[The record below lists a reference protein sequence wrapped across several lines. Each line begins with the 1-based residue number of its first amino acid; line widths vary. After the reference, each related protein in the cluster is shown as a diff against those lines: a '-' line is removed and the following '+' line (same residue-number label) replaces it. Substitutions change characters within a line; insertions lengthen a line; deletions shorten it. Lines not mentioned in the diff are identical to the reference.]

1 MRIFRSFDIPNIF
14 FDSVLAIGNF
24 DGVHIGHQ
32 EVINK
37 AKEISKKKKKKIGVL
52 TFEPHPKCF
61 FKKKFDFFRLTPF
74 RLKFELLKEMNV
86 DFMINVNFNSNFVQI
101 TAERFIKKYLIEILK
116 INHVVTG
123 FDFVFGNKQKGN
135 VELMRKFSRSSN
147 DFGFTVIPELKK
159 GKMEISS
166 SQVRFFL
173 RKGQLEE
180 AKKILS
186 RNWSIVS
193 RVVRGDMKAR
203 EIGFKTANLK
213 INKFC
218 NLSKGVYFVKISF
231 VDEDSKREYFG
242 IANYGTKPTFQKN
255 QTLLEVHIFN
265 FNKNIYEKKLGIT
278 FIKFI
283 RNEKKFESVEKLKD
297 QIIKD
302 IKVVKNDKFFKNN

>member
-1 MRIFRSFDIPNIF
+1 MNIFRSFKIPNIF

-32 EVINK
+32 EVIKK

-61 FKKKFDFFRLTPF
+61 FKKEFDFFRLTPF
-74 RLKFELLKEMNV
+74 RLKFELLKKMEI
-86 DFMINVNFNSNFVQI
+86 DFMINVNFNSCFVQI
-101 TAERFIKKYLIEILK
+101 TAEQFIKKYLVETLK

-135 VELMRKFSRSSN
+135 VELMRKFSKLSG
-147 DFGFTVIPELKK
+147 DFDFTEIPELKK
-159 GKMEISS
+159 GSTEISS

-173 RKGQLEE
+173 RNGQLEK
-180 AKKILS
+180 ARKILS

-193 RVVRGDMKAR
+193 RVIRGNKKAR

-218 NLSKGVYFVKISF
+218 DLTKGVYLVKISF
-231 VDEDSKREYFG
+231 DNENSMREHFG
-242 IANYGTKPTFQKN
+242 IANYGIKPTFKKN
-255 QTLLEVHIFN
+255 LPLLEVHIFN
-265 FNKNIYEKKLGIT
+265 FDENLYEKKLKIT
-278 FIKFI
+278 FIRFI
-283 RNEKKFESVEKLKD
+283 RKEKKFESIEKLKD

-302 IKVVKNDKFFKNN
+302 IKVAKNDKLFKNN